1 MSVLSML
8 LRVGDRRRIIFA
20 LFVSV
25 VAGGA
30 GAATAV
36 WIGSLLAGYSV
47 ITTWHWI
54 GTCAAVVTALALDYL
69 SKRTLTEIT
78 ADVSVDIRMNLSRHV
93 LGMPYE
99 RFESLGADA
108 LGTLLIE
115 DSRALHSALL
125 DVPVLLVG
133 VVKILGCAAYLA
145 FVSPPTAAALT
156 VVAALIV
163 VVYRGMQQRAYRQS
177 KKWLQFRAGESGVT
191 HTLLDGMREF
201 TMNAERRWFFYSEI
215 LRPSVRLAQQTWRS
229 MRLRYQATNAFMQS
243 SQMVV
248 VLSLMAIVSFGLLER
263 ERVGEY
269 TVIILYMAA
278 SATATLAVM
287 PAFGE
292 AAAVL
297 ARIREHGIDPHQR
310 IEDLPKMV
318 PAIVRS
324 DSPFHI
330 ELRGVRFHHHHT
342 GEDEFR
348 LGPIDLEL
356 RSGEIVFI
364 AGGNGS
370 GKTTLVKLLIGLYA
384 PQGGE
389 LRIDGRLVDDE
400 MRVAY
405 RQTFSATFAE
415 AFLLRSLDGYLAG
428 NVSLDQRATELLRRL
443 RLDQKVTVRDGQL
456 SSTDLST
463 GQRKRLAL
471 LGAYLE
477 DRPAYMFDEW
487 AASQDPEFRDLFY
500 RELLPELRSRG
511 KLIVVISHDDAYFD
525 VADRVVRLDFGR
537 ISQNQARQDKNEHRK

>member
-1 MSVLSML
+1 MSVFSML
-8 LRVGDRRRIIFA
+8 LRVGDRRRILSA
-20 LFVSV
+20 LAVSV
-25 VAGGA
+25 VAGVA
-30 GAATAV
+30 GAATTV
-36 WIGSLLAGYSV
+36 WIGSLLAAHFV
-47 ITTWHWI
+47 ITIWHWV
-54 GTCAAVVTALALDYL
+54 GTCAAVIGSLTLDYF
-69 SKRTLTEIT
+69 SKRTLTSLA
-78 ADVSVDIRMNLSRHV
+78 ADVSVEVRMNLSRQV

-99 RFESLGADA
+99 RFESLGTDK

-133 VVKILGCAAYLA
+133 MVKILGCAAYLA
-145 FVSPPTAAALT
+145 YVSPPTAVALT
-156 VVAALIV
+156 VVATMIV
-163 VVYRGMQQRAYRQS
+163 IVYRGLHQRAYRQS
-177 KKWLQFRAGESGVT
+177 KKWLQFRAAESGVT
-191 HTLLDGMREF
+191 RTLLDGMREL

-215 LRPSVRLAQQTWRS
+215 LRPSARFAQQMWRS

-248 VLSLMAIVSFGLLER
+248 VLSLLAIVSFGLLER

-278 SATATLAVM
+278 SATATLASM
-287 PAFGE
+287 PVFGE
-292 AAAVL
+292 AVAVL
-297 ARIREHGIDPHQR
+297 TRIREHGIDPMVR
-310 IEDLPKMV
+310 IEDLPRAV
-318 PAIVRS
+318 PPIVKP

-330 ELRGVRFHHHHT
+330 ELRGVCFRHHHT
-342 GEDEFR
+342 GEDDFL

-356 RSGEIVFI
+356 RSGEMVFI

-384 PQGGE
+384 PHDGE
-389 LRIDGRLVDDE
+389 LRIDGRLVDDAL
-400 MRVAY
+400 RDSY
-405 RQTFSATFAE
+405 RQVFSATFAE
-415 AFLLRSLDGYLAG
+415 AFLLRSLEGYLAG
-428 NVSLDQRATELLRRL
+428 NASLDQRATELLRRL
-443 RLDQKVTVRDGQL
+443 HLDQKVTVRDGQL

-511 KLIVVISHDDAYFD
+511 KLVVVISHDDAYFD
-525 VADRVVRLDFGR
+525 VADRVVRLDYGR
-537 ISQNQARQDKNEHRK
+537 LVQA